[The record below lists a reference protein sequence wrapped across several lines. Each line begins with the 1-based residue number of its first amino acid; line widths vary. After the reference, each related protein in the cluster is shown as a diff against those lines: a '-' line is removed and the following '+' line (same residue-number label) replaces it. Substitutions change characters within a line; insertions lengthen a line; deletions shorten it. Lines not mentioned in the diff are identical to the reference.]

1 MSEKLQR
8 GADNV
13 VQHVLRVTEGEEVAL
28 FEWEAARFRDVFRDA
43 VRRAGGVPVPIDT
56 SDLAEASEAQATA
69 AITRRA
75 GDATASILCAAHGIP
90 PALSMAVLALASQRR
105 LRHLHLTRIDARL
118 FSQSY
123 RADPERIARL
133 NARVVEAIEAA
144 GSLQATSDAGTDVR
158 IGTSAR
164 YPLLSSDGRPGPG
177 EPDNLPSG
185 SVLFHPATVD
195 GVFVADR
202 GALGAIRPDPTEL
215 RRHPLRV
222 YLERGRAVRF
232 ESGSDA
238 IAELARGY
246 ATQHPDATRVGIVAF
261 PTNYVIRS
269 ETRLEVQDAL
279 LPGLN
284 IILGF
289 SHHRATR
296 APYQCPIQLRLFGRR
311 LDVRAGDAP
320 LVERGRHADS
330 LASEIDLFR

>member
-1 MSEKLQR
+1 MSEKLRR

-13 VQHVLRVTEGEEVAL
+13 VQHVLQVKQGERVAL
-28 FEWEAARFRDVFRDA
+28 FEWEAARFRTVFRDA
-43 VRRAGGVPVPIDT
+43 VRRAGGEPVEVDAR
-56 SDLAEASEAQATA
+56 DLARSSEA
-69 AITRRA
+69 
-75 GDATASILCAAHGIP
+75 DATRALADRLDGAVASILCAEHGIP
-90 PALSMAVLALASQRR
+90 PALSMAVLAVASRAK
-105 LRHLHLTRIDARL
+105 LRHLHLTRIDERL

-123 RADPERIARL
+123 RADPLRIAKL

-144 GSLQATSDAGTDVR
+144 GSLHATSPAGTDVH
-158 IGTSAR
+158 IGVSSR
-164 YPLLSSDGRPGPG
+164 YPLLSSDGRPSPG
-177 EPDNLPSG
+177 NPDNLPSG

-202 GALGAIRPDPTEL
+202 GALGAIRPDPAAL
-215 RRHPLRV
+215 RRHPLHV
-222 YLERGRAVRF
+222 HLERGRAVRF
-232 ESGSDA
+232 ESSDDD
-238 IAELARGY
+238 IAAMAREY
-246 ATQHPDATRVGIVAF
+246 AEQHADATRVGIVAF

-311 LDVRAGDAP
+311 LDVRAGETA
-320 LVERGRHADS
+320 LVEQGRHAEA
-330 LASEIDLFR
+330 LAAEVDLFR